1 MNYTKKW
8 ILSFIL
14 LSLLSLIAI
23 FFLKDGLN
31 GFRYGLD
38 LNGWV
43 TLKYLVDYSDYA
55 KIYSGDDLFRQKKE
69 AENIIMKTMNNRIS
83 ALWVSDANVYSQA
96 MNWQEYI
103 IVDIGGSNTPE
114 AQKQAIDSIW
124 KTVQIEFKTQ
134 ASTGWDEKVVAER
147 KKQIDNIALSA
158 VTNTWENFF
167 RSLWEWKEWDSIM
180 YNSWSYSDME
190 LPTEVAANLTGL
202 VAKWMWWVSL
212 PISWSIA
219 VSTGEIQP
227 TWSVIKY
234 NWQKDIVS
242 TWLTAVDVL
251 TYAYKNNIDVG
262 SGTLTLS
269 SPLSWDVFASWN
281 NLFASVWQ
289 TFTGQNAYNIVWY
302 KISSASWDLI
312 NNIKKELETKNLVS
326 TWVYSGIPTV
336 DGWYGSTE
344 LSQINNLTW
353 TKWIFT
359 SVSSWDTY
367 VYKILDSKN
376 SNQYFYS
383 YFTIPTDS
391 PASLIEKLKKK
402 TYYNIE
408 QITML
413 QNPIWVTALDSQGR
427 ALNAQYFKL
436 AQVSQSQTGEPS
448 VSIQFDEVWKG
459 IFADISRLN
468 IWKPVAIFVWG
479 KMVVAPTIQ
488 EEIKDWVAQIT
499 GKYTADE
506 AKNLV
511 NDLNEWAL
519 PAKLTLA
526 NQDNISPA
534 LGQWAL
540 WKALLAWVVALAAIS
555 IFFFIVYGPYYGLV
569 ATLAMIAFTLVV
581 LAVAKM
587 LNYVFSLS
595 WIAAMI
601 LSIGMAVDANVLMFE
616 RIKEELA
623 GGKNTDH
630 AIEDGSHRSYS
641 AIRDWNL
648 TNIIIWVLL
657 FMLWTNVFKGFGLMV
672 VLNVLVTLWVLVPLS
687 KALMHDILPKVQART
702 NQIKNNKK

>member
-312 NNIKKELETKNLVS
+312 NNIKKE
-326 TWVYSGIPTV
+326 
-336 DGWYGSTE
+336 
-344 LSQINNLTW
+344 
-353 TKWIFT
+353 
-359 SVSSWDTY
+359 
-367 VYKILDSKN
+367 
-376 SNQYFYS
+376 
-383 YFTIPTDS
+383 
-391 PASLIEKLKKK
+391 
-402 TYYNIE
+402 
-408 QITML
+408 
-413 QNPIWVTALDSQGR
+413 
-427 ALNAQYFKL
+427 
-436 AQVSQSQTGEPS
+436 
-448 VSIQFDEVWKG
+448 
-459 IFADISRLN
+459 
-468 IWKPVAIFVWG
+468 
-479 KMVVAPTIQ
+479 
-488 EEIKDWVAQIT
+488 
-499 GKYTADE
+499 
-506 AKNLV
+506 
-511 NDLNEWAL
+511 
-519 PAKLTLA
+519 
-526 NQDNISPA
+526 
-534 LGQWAL
+534 
-540 WKALLAWVVALAAIS
+540 
-555 IFFFIVYGPYYGLV
+555 
-569 ATLAMIAFTLVV
+569 
-581 LAVAKM
+581 
-587 LNYVFSLS
+587 
-595 WIAAMI
+595 
-601 LSIGMAVDANVLMFE
+601 
-616 RIKEELA
+616 
-623 GGKNTDH
+623 
-630 AIEDGSHRSYS
+630 
-641 AIRDWNL
+641 
-648 TNIIIWVLL
+648 
-657 FMLWTNVFKGFGLMV
+657 
-672 VLNVLVTLWVLVPLS
+672 
-687 KALMHDILPKVQART
+687 
-702 NQIKNNKK
+702 